1 MDLLKSIEES
11 KFSLNLFLENRFDL
25 AEKKLAK
32 FVDCSIYH
40 SLGNGLLL
48 MIRALMSFER
58 ADIEKAIEAID
69 KGLSLI
75 QQFRGKQYRTI
86 ELIFRMNGYN
96 NNLCDYTEEQL
107 HAELCYAELIMI
119 RAILCLLSDETLT
132 GKIGG
137 LLRIRSCFS
146 IYSGLYRF
154 LKENEDNRNNS
165 LLWQEFEAGVCFGF
179 GLFNL
184 LLASIPAKLA
194 IFLQLAGL
202 NGDKEKGISELIKC
216 SKFDGTLRSPFA
228 SFSILFYQLIVV
240 SFIGVERIDL
250 GLCERIFTKLNGKY
264 SKGAIILFLR
274 ARYRLL
280 NGGHIDES
288 VQLYWRSIRSQSEYK
303 QFHHICHW
311 ELAITNIFLLHWT
324 RAAWHANKLY
334 EESRWSKSI
343 YAYLLAVC
351 IEADKS
357 GDTSKNL
364 ASQSQWKNFVKK
376 RALRWLQMNNNKKD
390 SEETQKLFLPQFE
403 LIYLCSGFGLLNNY
417 CCPWIVRPLLEFI
430 DKEWE
435 EFNKGATQSN
445 NCVKAEQLLW
455 LFLRAICLGKLGEFH
470 EAFGI
475 FQEVIRSE
483 SPALRYG
490 QYGYLFPCAH
500 LELALILDE
509 INPSELR
516 KVVLLEKALAYKGY
530 GLETRTRLRIHSALN
545 KLEEGRKY
553 ANS

>member
-334 EESRWSKSI
+334 EESKWSKSI

-357 GDTSKNL
+357 GDTSKNNEAVRIL
-364 ASQSQWKNFVKK
+364 MSKVPENRIRIAGKSIPMEKFCEK

-475 FQEVIRSE
+475 FQEVIR
-483 SPALRYG
+483 R
-490 QYGYLFPCAH
+490 
-500 LELALILDE
+500 
-509 INPSELR
+509 
-516 KVVLLEKALAYKGY
+516 
-530 GLETRTRLRIHSALN
+530 
-545 KLEEGRKY
+545 
-553 ANS
+553 

>member
-11 KFSLNLFLENRFDL
+11 KLSLNLFLENRFDL

-69 KGLSLI
+69 KGLSMI

-202 NGDKEKGISELIKC
+202 NGDK
-216 SKFDGTLRSPFA
+216 
-228 SFSILFYQLIVV
+228 
-240 SFIGVERIDL
+240 
-250 GLCERIFTKLNGKY
+250 
-264 SKGAIILFLR
+264 GAIILFLR

-334 EESRWSKSI
+334 EETI

-357 GDTSKNL
+357 GDTSKNNEAVRIL
-364 ASQSQWKNFVKK
+364 MSKVPENRIRIAGKSIPMEKFCEK
-376 RALRWLQMNNNKKD
+376 RALRRLQMNNNKKD

-403 LIYLCSGFGLLNNY
+403 LIYLCSGFGLLNNF

-435 EFNKGATQSN
+435 EFNRGATQSN

-475 FQEVIRSE
+475 FQEVIRSFSE

-490 QYGYLFPCAH
+490 QYEYLFPCAH